1 MDIDKELED
10 IFNDPLMEV
19 SCHESKLFDIP
30 SDMKRVSY
38 PEKR

>member
-19 SCHESKLFDIP
+19 SGHESKLFDIP
-30 SDMKRVSY
+30 SDMRGYES
-38 PEKR
+38 